1 MLAVARTTTL
11 RRNAITTRVVAQ
23 QTKRGMA
30 GGHGPKPEWTG
41 LDKTVRTYFPEDYQ
55 GTSLLLCKFQ
65 IPFFLSCPSILDS
78 HEGNSMHAVELN
90 SHFHSLASRALLM
103 KLP

>member
-1 MLAVARTTTL
+1 MLAVARTTTTL
-11 RRNAITTRVVAQ
+11 RRNAVITRVVVQQ

-41 LDKTVRTYFPEDYQ
+41 LDKTVRSYFPEDYQ
-55 GTSLLLCKFQ
+55 RTFVVVVKIPNSLLFTHRIQCIFMEYESVFAQ
-65 IPFFLSCPSILDS
+65 HPFSRSLSPSS
-78 HEGNSMHAVELN
+78 
-90 SHFHSLASRALLM
+90 LM